1 MSHKNKKS
9 LVRQVQEALENK
21 LAIGVSK
28 HDDKAQYL
36 RDDFGQLVRDEYDKA
51 IVVKPPET
59 TEKIYSYG
67 TFRVYMRHCNYF
79 TKWCGQ
85 VYHCKTLEECRVHV
99 DEWLLLQQKKG
110 YSAYTIKLQA
120 SALAKL
126 YGCSTK
132 DFIKTQPRHRADI
145 TRSRGRAIR
154 DAHFSETN
162 HADLVLFCRLTGLRR
177 RELSLLTGDNLVID
191 RINCYILIDKGGKGG
206 RKRYAP
212 IIGTKEEVEKVIE
225 MMQNSQFKKVF
236 PQVPNGAD
244 IHGYRADYAVRL
256 YKHVAR
262 KIEDIPF
269 DRFHTKNKKWYQSE
283 VYVCKK
289 DRKGILLDKMA
300 LKIVSK
306 ALGHNRISVVA
317 EHYLDAYVQ
326 EMLHKQQNKEPDST
340 S

>member
-1 MSHKNKKS
+1 MSHKNKVS
-9 LVRQVQEALENK
+9 LVRQVQETLENK

-36 RDDFGQLVRDEYDKA
+36 RDDFGQLVRDEYGKA

-59 TEKIYSYG
+59 SEKIYSYG

-85 VYHCKTLEECRVHV
+85 VYHCKTLEECRTHV

-126 YGCSTK
+126 YGCSTE
-132 DFIKTQPRHRADI
+132 DFVKTQPRHRADI
-145 TRSRGRAIR
+145 TRSRGNAVR

-162 HADLVLFCRLTGLRR
+162 HADLILFCKATGLRR
-177 RELSLLTGDNLVID
+177 RELSLLTGDKLVID
-191 RINCYILIDKGGKGG
+191 RKNRYILIDKGGKGG

-212 IIGTKEEVEKVIE
+212 IIGTPEEVKRVVEI
-225 MMQNSQFKKVF
+225 MQNSHFRKVF
-236 PQVPNGAD
+236 PKVPNGAD

-256 YKHVAR
+256 YKLVAR
-262 KIEDIPF
+262 EIETIPF
-269 DRFHTKNKKWYQSE
+269 DQVNRRTGVRYQSD

-289 DRKGILLDKMA
+289 DRRGVKLDKYA
-300 LKIVSK
+300 LKVVSK

-317 EHYLDAYVQ
+317 EHYLDEYAREIMDRINRQ
-326 EMLHKQQNKEPDST
+326 EEAT
-340 S
+340 F